1 MKISERLKEIASM
14 VTTGNTV
21 ADIGTDHG
29 YVPVYLCK
37 NNISNHIIAMDIN
50 EGPLKIARQNIKGA
64 ELEDKVDIRQSAG
77 FENIKPGEAD
87 TAIIAGMGGELIVR
101 ILSEH
106 PEVVSKL
113 KELILSPQS
122 EINNVREYLSGTCHM
137 IVNEKMILEDGKFY
151 TIIKTENSGCGTK
164 YSELEYNFGPVLIR
178 KREPVFMDYLN
189 MRLDKAEKILEN
201 IKSANSDPD
210 RITEIEKEITEINK
224 ILNG

>member
-50 EGPLKIARQNIKGA
+50 EGPLKIARQNIKRA

-101 ILSEH
+101 TS
-106 PEVVSKL
+106 
-113 KELILSPQS
+113 
-122 EINNVREYLSGTCHM
+122 RSG
-137 IVNEKMILEDGKFY
+137 F
-151 TIIKTENSGCGTK
+151 
-164 YSELEYNFGPVLIR
+164 
-178 KREPVFMDYLN
+178 
-189 MRLDKAEKILEN
+189 
-201 IKSANSDPD
+201 
-210 RITEIEKEITEINK
+210 
-224 ILNG
+224 